1 VANSPATRSGLLV
14 GDLIFAVD
22 RMPVNSASGLSSLV
36 KHSSPGTRLQFDL
49 LRQGQLLTA
58 SVVVGRKSLDLAS
71 SFRADQA
78 PSGQGRLVDSLR
90 QALDQ
95 MRQQMNRLEN
105 RLNTLDQD

>member
-1 VANSPATRSGLLV
+1 VTNSPATRAGLLV

-49 LRQGQLLTA
+49 LRKGQLLTA
-58 SVVVGRKSLDLAS
+58 SLVVGRKSLDLGPNFRAEQAS
-71 SFRADQA
+71 SD
-78 PSGQGRLVDSLR
+78 PGHLVDSLR
-90 QALDQ
+90 QALEV

-105 RLNTLDQD
+105 RINSLDQD